1 MNGNEWWECV
11 SGGNKKNAYIHT
23 DDGQLWKENNIK
35 VVEMALA
42 HLLVEFCFLLSE

>member
-1 MNGNEWWECV
+1 MEMSNESVLVEE
-11 SGGNKKNAYIHT
+11 KNANIHT

>member
-1 MNGNEWWECV
+1 MEMSDESV
-11 SGGNKKNAYIHT
+11 LVEETKKNAYIHT